1 MTNSEPFKMCSHRR
15 EEREGESRLKPL
27 KYSGQYSRRTTAD
40 GSLQSLPNPKGQHR
54 RLTATKERERGD
66 DASRRHEVRRWRKIP
81 ASVFSNERLARC
93 RVMSKKSKDRLRDPA
108 L

>member
-27 KYSGQYSRRTTAD
+27 KYSGQYSRRD
-40 GSLQSLPNPKGQHR
+40 GGRQSVKSPKPKR
-54 RLTATKERERGD
+54 STSPIDSSDERERG